1 MSEWIDTAR
10 RARLRGYVRQGGT
23 VKERYIG
30 KHGIGVKIK
39 THLDG
44 SHYYE
49 TIRTVQDSKQWFNVT
64 FELDRINQPSVRNI
78 VPVLNVVKKN
88 DGYYCEWCDGVTIFF
103 PNAWRLVESDV
114 WKVLGV

>member
-49 TIRTVQDSKQWFNVT
+49 TIRTVQDAKQWFNVT
-64 FELDRINQPSVRNI
+64 FERDHINQPSERNT

-88 DGYYCEWCDGVTIFF
+88 DGYYCEWGDGVTVFF

-114 WKVLGV
+114 WEVLGV